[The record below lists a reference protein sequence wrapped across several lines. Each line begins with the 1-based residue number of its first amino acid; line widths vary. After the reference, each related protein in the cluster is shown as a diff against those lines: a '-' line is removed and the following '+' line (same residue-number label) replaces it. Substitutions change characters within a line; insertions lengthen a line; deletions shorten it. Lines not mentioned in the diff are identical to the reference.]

1 MGWGRTGCCAF
12 LGRGGYLR
20 GGGSAFVGGWALKGL
35 LYIIMY
41 SSAVAVQGGVVAVQG
56 GVVAVQG
63 GAVAVQGG
71 AVAV

>member
-1 MGWGRTGCCAF
+1 MGWGRTGCCVF

-20 GGGSAFVGGWALKGL
+20 GGGAAFAGGWALKGL

-41 SSAVAVQGGVVAVQG
+41 SGVVAVQG

-63 GAVAVQGG
+63 GAVAV
-71 AVAV
+71 